1 MDRLI
6 YTTLSAMRGAM
17 ARQATTANNLANV
30 STTGFRGEL
39 ANVSPLWLTGP
50 GEPDRVFASE
60 EVTAADTAS
69 GPVTQ
74 TGRPLDVAMSGD
86 VMLAV
91 QADDGEESYTRR
103 GDLSVAD
110 SGLMTTGDGPPVMGD
125 GGANTL
131 PPYDSVRIAADG
143 GIWIV
148 PAGGDPANPQQVERL
163 KLAATNGVAL
173 VKHVDGLFRVPG
185 GGVLSADPQG
195 AVTSGA
201 LEGSNVDPTR
211 ALVAMID
218 ASRHWDSQ
226 LKLLTSARDLDSATT
241 NLMKL
246 PA

>member
-60 EVTAADTAS
+60 EVTAAEMTP

-74 TGRPLDVAMSGD
+74 TGRPLDVAISGD
-86 VMLAV
+86 AMLAV
-91 QADDGEESYTRR
+91 QADDGEEGYTRR
-103 GDLSVAD
+103 GDLVVAD
-110 SGLMTTGDGPPVMGD
+110 SGLMTTGDGHPVIGD
-125 GGANTL
+125 GGPITL
-131 PPYDSVRIAADG
+131 PAYDSIRIAGDG
-143 GIWIV
+143 GIWVV
-148 PAGGDPANPQQVERL
+148 PAGGDPTNPQQIERL
-163 KLAATNGVAL
+163 KLAATNGIAV

-185 GGVLSADPQG
+185 GGALATDPQG
-195 AVTSGA
+195 SVTSGA

-218 ASRHWDSQ
+218 ASRNWDTQ
-226 LKLLTSARDLDSATT
+226 LKLLISARDLDSATT